1 MSPQVPTSIGRYQVI
16 RTLGEGGM
24 GSVFLARDPAIDR
37 HVAIKLMRTGFDDP
51 SLRERFA
58 REAKSIGRLHHSNIV
73 TIFDVGEHQG
83 EPFIAMEYVE
93 GQTLS
98 HLVRHPEIGS
108 LDDRIGW
115 IDGICAGLHY
125 AHRAGIIHR
134 DIKPANIMV
143 DADGGVKILDFGIAR
158 GTASGVTH
166 AATQAGTV
174 LGTLNY
180 MSPEQLSGR
189 PVDHRTDIFSAGAV
203 FYELFTGRMA
213 FPGDIQ
219 SGVLHYILAT
229 GPIEPLAQACPT
241 LDPGLVAVVNRCL
254 ARDLDARYADL
265 SAARRDLTAA
275 RHRLESGE
283 GATTIVITPGN
294 RGVSDAR
301 PGRTPG
307 PATRAELEQLRK
319 ERISQQLTEAR
330 AALTREDFTAALEG
344 CRQALIIDPEHSGA
358 LELADQVE
366 AAQQARDWLLQAR
379 NDLDRGELTSAAR
392 LADRVLGVT
401 PSSSGALAI
410 RRSVEEARRRLEEL
424 ERRARALEAA
434 LSEGRAHL
442 AAGRVDEASASAASA
457 RDIDPGSR
465 DAVLL
470 EAAVAAERRR
480 RADEEARRLAEEE
493 ARRNAEAEAR
503 RKAEEEARAHQII
516 ARAQHVVAEA
526 HARFASGD
534 HEGALTMLR
543 AHQPPHMLV
552 VDALAS
558 LESEKR
564 EIARRAEEER
574 KAEAQRRA
582 QEERRAEEARRA
594 EAQRVADEA
603 RRADEARKAEAQRRA
618 DEARQAE
625 EARRA
630 EVKRLEVE
638 ARKAKERAKE
648 EERAE
653 AARRDQEGR
662 RQREAEKRAAD
673 LRRQAEERQRK
684 AEEDE
689 RRRAEAAER
698 AARAVEHEP
707 RPEDAL
713 QTVVGPAASLE
724 ETLVFA
730 RSGPGADGETVV
742 YAPPVAL
749 PTPAVR
755 SRAMIALAA
764 VAALAVVAVI
774 AWWVT
779 RGSPSPSAVATTS
792 VLIDV
797 RPWAQLE
804 QVTRK
809 SDGRAIDAGCSATP
823 CVISL
828 PPGEYHVRAK
838 NPYFPAALEFDFT
851 VAPGATQEVRQMFK
865 DFKPDDEARKILDG
879 R

>member
-24 GSVFLARDPAIDR
+24 GSVYLARDPAIDR

-51 SLRERFA
+51 SLRERFT
-58 REAKSIGRLHHSNIV
+58 REARSIGRLHHSNIV

-98 HLVRHPEIGS
+98 HLVRHPEIGT
-108 LDDRIGW
+108 LVDRLSW
-115 IDGICAGLHY
+115 IDGMCAGLNY

-134 DIKPANIMV
+134 DIKPANVMV

-158 GTASGVTH
+158 AMTGGLTH
-166 AATQAGTV
+166 AATQAGTI

-189 PVDHRTDIFSAGAV
+189 PVDQRTDIFSAGAV

-219 SGVLHYILAT
+219 TGVLHLILAT
-229 GPIEPLAQACPT
+229 GPVEPLAEACPT
-241 LDPGLVAVVNRCL
+241 LDPALVAVVNRCL
-254 ARDLDARYADL
+254 ERDLDRRYADL
-265 SAARRDLTAA
+265 GTARRDLAAA

-283 GATTIVITPGN
+283 GAATIVITPAD
-294 RGVSDAR
+294 RGASDAR

-307 PATRAELEQLRK
+307 PATRAELQKLRQ
-319 ERISQQLTEAR
+319 ERINQQLAEAR
-330 AALTREDFTAALEG
+330 AALSREDFTGALEG
-344 CRQALIIDPEHSGA
+344 CRQALIVDPEHSGA
-358 LELADQVE
+358 LELEEQVE

-434 LSEGRAHL
+434 LTEGRAHL
-442 AAGRVDEASASAASA
+442 AAGRIDEASASVESA
-457 RDIDPGSR
+457 REIDPGSS

-470 EAAVAAERRR
+470 DAAIGAERRR
-480 RADEEARRLAEEE
+480 RADEEARRRAEEE
-493 ARRNAEAEAR
+493 ARRKAEAEAR
-503 RKAEEEARAHQII
+503 RKADEEARAHQII
-516 ARAQHVVAEA
+516 ARAQHVVADA
-526 HARFASGD
+526 QARFASGD
-534 HEGALTMLR
+534 REGALTMLR
-543 AHQPPHMLV
+543 AHQPPHVLV
-552 VDALAS
+552 AETIAS
-558 LESEKR
+558 LERELR
-564 EIARRAEEER
+564 EIARRAEEERKAEALRRAEEARRAEEER

-582 QEERRAEEARRA
+582 DEARRA
-594 EAQRVADEA
+594 EET
-603 RRADEARKAEAQRRA
+603 RKAEAQRRA
-618 DEARQAE
+618 DEVRRADEARKAE
-625 EARRA
+625 EKRLAADARRA
-630 EVKRLEVE
+630 EEEQRAETARREHE
-638 ARKAKERAKE
+638 ARLQKET
-648 EERAE
+648 
-653 AARRDQEGR
+653 
-662 RQREAEKRAAD
+662 EKRAAE
-673 LRRQAEERQRK
+673 LRRQAEDRQRK

-689 RRRAEAAER
+689 RRRAEAAAR
-698 AARAVEHEP
+698 AARATEEAE
-707 RPEDAL
+707 RSEDTL
-713 QTVVGPAASLE
+713 QTVVGSAEPADLATVVFAPSGAATDGATVIFEPTLVPEAPAA
-724 ETLVFA
+724 
-730 RSGPGADGETVV
+730 
-742 YAPPVAL
+742 
-749 PTPAVR
+749 R
-755 SRAMIALAA
+755 SRARVAMAA
-764 VAALAVVAVI
+764 VAALAVVGVVTWLA
-774 AWWVT
+774 T
-779 RGSPSPSAVATTS
+779 RGSSTPSPVAATA

-809 SDGRAIDAGCSATP
+809 SDGGVVEVSCAATP
-823 CVISL
+823 CVVSL
-828 PPGEYHVRAK
+828 PPGEYHVRAR
-838 NPYFPAALEFDFT
+838 NPYFPVALEFDVT

>member
-1 MSPQVPTSIGRYQVI
+1 
-16 RTLGEGGM
+16 M

-58 REAKSIGRLHHSNIV
+58 REAKSIGRLHHTNIV

-108 LDDRIGW
+108 FDDRIGW
-115 IDGICAGLHY
+115 IDGICAGLQY

-158 GTASGVTH
+158 GTTAGVTH
-166 AATQAGTV
+166 AATQAGTI

-229 GPIEPLAQACPT
+229 GPVEPLAEACPT

-254 ARDLDARYADL
+254 ARDLDQRYTDL
-265 SAARRDLTAA
+265 GAARRDLTAA
-275 RHRLESGE
+275 RQRRESAE
-283 GATTIVITPGN
+283 GATVVITPAD
-294 RGVSDAR
+294 RGAPDAR
-301 PGRTPG
+301 PVRTPG

-319 ERISQQLTEAR
+319 ERIGQQLTEAR

-358 LELADQVE
+358 LELAEQVE

-434 LSEGRAHL
+434 LSEARAHL
-442 AAGRVDEASASAASA
+442 AAGRVEEASASAQSA
-457 RDIDPGSR
+457 REIDPGSR
-465 DAVLL
+465 DAVSL
-470 EAAVAAERRR
+470 EAAIAAERRR
-480 RADEEARRLAEEE
+480 RADEEARRQAEED
-493 ARRNAEAEAR
+493 ARRKAEVEAR

-516 ARAQHVVAEA
+516 ARAQHVVADA
-526 HARFASGD
+526 RARFASGD

-543 AHQPPHMLV
+543 AHQPPHVLV
-552 VDALAS
+552 AEALAS
-558 LESEKR
+558 LEGELH
-564 EIARRAEEER
+564 EIARRAEEAR
-574 KAEAQRRA
+574 KAEAQRL
-582 QEERRAEEARRA
+582 
-594 EAQRVADEA
+594 ADEA
-603 RRADEARKAEAQRRA
+603 RRADEARQAEAQRRA
-618 DEARQAE
+618 DEARLAE

-630 EVKRLEVE
+630 EAKRLEAE
-638 ARKAKERAKE
+638 ARRAKE

-653 AARRDQEGR
+653 AARRDQEAR
-662 RQREAEKRAAD
+662 RQREADKHAAD

-684 AEEDE
+684 AAEEE

-698 AARAVEHEP
+698 AVRAVEEAP
-707 RPEDAL
+707 RSDETLRTALREDAPL
-713 QTVVGPAASLE
+713 DQATVIYAPA
-724 ETLVFA
+724 
-730 RSGPGADGETVV
+730 GADGDTVV
-742 YAPPVAL
+742 YTPALVPTTPTGRSRGMIAMAGLAALTVVAVMAWLITRGSTTPPPVA
-749 PTPAVR
+749 A
-755 SRAMIALAA
+755 
-764 VAALAVVAVI
+764 
-774 AWWVT
+774 
-779 RGSPSPSAVATTS
+779 TS

-823 CVISL
+823 CVVSL

-838 NPYFPAALEFDFT
+838 NPYFPEALEFDFT
-851 VAPGATQEVRQMFK
+851 VAPGGAQEVRQMFK
-865 DFKPDDEARKILDG
+865 DFKPGDEARKILDG

>member
-1 MSPQVPTSIGRYQVI
+1 
-16 RTLGEGGM
+16 M
-24 GSVFLARDPAIDR
+24 GSVYLARDPAIDR

-58 REAKSIGRLHHSNIV
+58 REAKSIGRLHHTNIV

-98 HLVRHPEIGS
+98 HLVRHPEIGT
-108 LDDRIGW
+108 LVDRIGW

-158 GTASGVTH
+158 GPTAGVTH
-166 AATQAGTV
+166 AATQAGTI

-229 GPIEPLAQACPT
+229 GPIEPLAQACST
-241 LDPGLVAVVNRCL
+241 LDAGLVAFVNRCL
-254 ARDLDARYADL
+254 ERDLDRRYADL
-265 SAARRDLTAA
+265 GSARRDLTTA
-275 RHRLESGE
+275 RYRLESSD
-283 GATTIVITPGN
+283 GASTIVITPAD
-294 RGVSDAR
+294 RGDAR
-301 PGRTPG
+301 PVRTPG
-307 PATRAELEQLRK
+307 PATRAELQQLRK
-319 ERISQQLTEAR
+319 ERIDQQLTEAR
-330 AALTREDFTAALEG
+330 AALTREDFTAALDG
-344 CRQALIIDPEHSGA
+344 CRQALIIDPEHNGA
-358 LELADQVE
+358 LELSEQVE
-366 AAQQARDWLLQAR
+366 SAQQARDWLLQAR

-410 RRSVEEARRRLEEL
+410 RRSVEEARRRLEDL

-434 LSEGRAHL
+434 ISDGRAHL
-442 AAGRVDEASASAASA
+442 AAGRIEEAAASVKSA
-457 RDIDPGSR
+457 RDIDPGSH
-465 DAVLL
+465 DAVSL
-470 EAAVAAERRR
+470 ETAIGAERRR
-480 RADEEARRLAEEE
+480 RADEEARRQAEED
-493 ARRNAEAEAR
+493 ARRKAEAEAR
-503 RKAEEEARAHQII
+503 RKAEEEARAQQIM
-516 ARAQHVVAEA
+516 ARAQHVAADARV
-526 HARFASGD
+526 RFASGD

-543 AHQPPHMLV
+543 AHQPPHV
-552 VDALAS
+552 TIAETIAS
-558 LESEKR
+558 LEREMH

-582 QEERRAEEARRA
+582 QEARQAEE
-594 EAQRVADEA
+594 E
-603 RRADEARKAEAQRRA
+603 RKAEAQRRA
-618 DEARQAE
+618 QEARRADEERKAKAQHLADEARKAEDARRAEAKRLEAEARQAE
-625 EARRA
+625 EGQ
-630 EVKRLEVE
+630 
-638 ARKAKERAKE
+638 
-648 EERAE
+648 RAE
-653 AARRDQEGR
+653 AARREQEAR
-662 RQREAEKRAAD
+662 QQREADKRAAD
-673 LRRQAEERQRK
+673 LRRQAEDRQRK

-698 AARAVEHEP
+698 AARAVEDAP
-707 RPEDAL
+707 PTEDTMR
-713 QTVVGPAASLE
+713 TVVGLAAPADLA
-724 ETLVFA
+724 
-730 RSGPGADGETVV
+730 TVV
-742 YAPPVAL
+742 YAPSGAGAQEATVVFEPTLA
-749 PTPAVR
+749 PTPAGR
-755 SRAMIALAA
+755 SRTMIATAG

-774 AWWVT
+774 AWLVT
-779 RGSPSPSAVATTS
+779 RGSPTPPPLAATS

-804 QVTRK
+804 QVARK
-809 SDGRAIDAGCSATP
+809 SDGRAVDVACSATP
-823 CVISL
+823 CVVSL
-828 PPGEYHVRAK
+828 PPGEYHVRAR

-851 VAPGATQEVRQMFK
+851 VVSGATQEVRQMFK

>member
-1 MSPQVPTSIGRYQVI
+1 MSPKVPTSIGRYQVI

-24 GSVFLARDPAIDR
+24 GSVYLARDPAIDR

-58 REAKSIGRLHHSNIV
+58 REAKSIGRLHHTNIV

-98 HLVRHPEIGS
+98 HLVRHPEIGT
-108 LDDRIGW
+108 LTDRLGW

-134 DIKPANIMV
+134 DIKPANVMV
-143 DADGGVKILDFGIAR
+143 DGDGGVKILDFGIAR
-158 GTASGVTH
+158 GATSGVTH
-166 AATQAGTV
+166 AATQAGTI

-229 GPIEPLAQACPT
+229 GPVQPLAEACPT
-241 LDPGLVAVVNRCL
+241 LDTGLVAVVNRCL
-254 ARDLDARYADL
+254 ERDLDRRYADL
-265 SAARRDLTAA
+265 GAARRDLTTA
-275 RHRLESGE
+275 RYRLESSD
-283 GATTIVITPGN
+283 GASTIVITPAD
-294 RGVSDAR
+294 RGDAR
-301 PGRTPG
+301 PARTPG
-307 PATRAELEQLRK
+307 PATRAELQQLRK
-319 ERISQQLTEAR
+319 ERIGQQLTEAR

-344 CRQALIIDPEHSGA
+344 VRQALIIDPEHSGA
-358 LELADQVE
+358 LELAEQVE
-366 AAQQARDWLLQAR
+366 SAQQARDWLLQAR

-410 RRSVEEARRRLEEL
+410 RRSVEEARRRLEDL

-434 LSEGRAHL
+434 ISDGRAHL
-442 AAGRVDEASASAASA
+442 AAGRLEEASASVKSA
-457 RDIDPGSR
+457 REIDPGSH
-465 DAVLL
+465 DAVVLDS
-470 EAAVAAERRR
+470 AIGTERRR
-480 RADEEARRLAEEE
+480 RADEEARRQAEEE
-493 ARRNAEAEAR
+493 ARRKAEAEAR
-503 RKAEEEARAHQII
+503 RKAEEEARAQQII
-516 ARAQHVVAEA
+516 ARAQHVVADA
-526 HARFASGD
+526 RVRFASGD

-543 AHQPPHMLV
+543 AHQPPHVLV
-552 VDALAS
+552 AETIAS
-558 LESEKR
+558 LEREMQ
-564 EIARRAEEER
+564 EIARRAEAER

-582 QEERRAEEARRA
+582 EEARRVEEA
-594 EAQRVADEA
+594 RKVEAQRL
-603 RRADEARKAEAQRRA
+603 ADEARKAQDARRA
-618 DEARQAE
+618 EAKRLEAEARQAE
-625 EARRA
+625 E
-630 EVKRLEVE
+630 LQ
-638 ARKAKERAKE
+638 
-648 EERAE
+648 RAE
-653 AARRDQEGR
+653 AARREQEAR
-662 RQREAEKRAAD
+662 QQREADKRAAD

-698 AARAVEHEP
+698 RARAVEDAP
-707 RPEDAL
+707 RTEDTL
-713 QTVVGPAASLE
+713 RTVVSPAA
-724 ETLVFA
+724 
-730 RSGPGADGETVV
+730 PADLATVV
-742 YAPPVAL
+742 YAPSRAGAQE
-749 PTPAVR
+749 PTVVFEPTLAPPTSAGR
-755 SRAMIALAA
+755 SRTMIAAA
-764 VAALAVVAVI
+764 GVAALAVVAVI
-774 AWWVT
+774 AWLAT
-779 RGSPSPSAVATTS
+779 RGSSTPAPLSATS

-804 QVTRK
+804 QVARK
-809 SDGRAIDAGCSATP
+809 SDGRVVDVGCSATP
-823 CVISL
+823 CVVSL
-828 PPGEYHVRAK
+828 PPGEYHVRAR

-851 VAPGATQEVRQMFK
+851 VASGATQEVRRMFK
-865 DFKPDDEARKILDG
+865 DFKPGDEARRILDG

>member
-108 LDDRIGW
+108 LDDRIAW

-229 GPIEPLAQACPT
+229 GPVEPLARACPT

-254 ARDLDARYADL
+254 ERDLDARYADL
-265 SAARRDLTAA
+265 SAARRDLAAA

-283 GATTIVITPGN
+283 GAATIVITPGN

-366 AAQQARDWLLQAR
+366 AAQQARDWLRQAR

-493 ARRNAEAEAR
+493 ARRKAEAEAR
-503 RKAEEEARAHQII
+503 RKVEEEARAQQII
-516 ARAQHVVAEA
+516 ARAQHVVADA

-534 HEGALTMLR
+534 HEGALAMLR

-582 QEERRAEEARRA
+582 
-594 EAQRVADEA
+594 
-603 RRADEARKAEAQRRA
+603 

-625 EARRA
+625 EAQRA
-630 EVKRLEVE
+630 EAKRLEVE

-653 AARRDQEGR
+653 AARREQEAR

-684 AEEDE
+684 AEDDE
-689 RRRAEAAER
+689 RRRAEAADR
-698 AARAVEHEP
+698 AARAVENEP

-713 QTVVGPAASLE
+713 QTIVGPAASLE

-730 RSGPGADGETVV
+730 RSGPGADGETVI

-749 PTPAVR
+749 PTPAAR

-764 VAALAVVAVI
+764 GAALAVVAVI
-774 AWWVT
+774 AWRVT
-779 RGSPSPSAVATTS
+779 RGSPTPSAVAATS

-828 PPGEYHVRAK
+828 APGEYHVRAK

-851 VAPGATQEVRQMFK
+851 VAPGTTQEVRQMFK